1 MANRYQQLSKTM
13 PREIDGM
20 LVWQPQNRRWISG
33 FTGSSGVAIVP
44 REGKPVFATDFRY
57 TQQAQSQCDGFKIV
71 EHGREFAGEL
81 AEVVAQLG
89 IKKLGFEQD
98 FVTVA
103 QHQKLAEGLKDVAEL
118 VPQKDLVMELRSVKN
133 AEEIEL
139 IAKAV
144 GIADKAYDYILG
156 YLRPG
161 LTERQVALELE
172 RKMQDLGATAA
183 SFEIIVASG
192 PRSSLPHGIATE
204 RVIQAGEFVK
214 LDFGCIY
221 QGYVSDTT
229 RTVVLGKATEKQR
242 EIYDLVLKAQLAALD
257 GIKAGVSGESVDALA
272 REVITAG
279 GYGDNFGHG
288 LGHGIGLAVHE
299 MPRLAPKME
308 KELPE
313 NSVVTVEPGIY
324 LPDWG
329 GVRIEDDVVVTAQ
342 GCRVLTGAPKELIEL

>member
-1 MANRYQQLSKTM
+1 MTNRYEKLSEKM

-20 LVWQPQNRRWISG
+20 LVWQPQNRRWICG
-33 FTGSSGVAIVP
+33 FTGSSGVAVIP
-44 REGKPVFATDFRY
+44 REGQPVFVTDFRY
-57 TQQAQSQCDGFKIV
+57 MQQAQTQCEGFKIV

-81 AEVVAQLG
+81 AGV
-89 IKKLGFEQD
+89 IKELNISKLGFEQD

-103 QHQKLAEGLKDVAEL
+103 QHQKMAEGLKDVAEL
-118 VPQKDLVMELRSVKN
+118 VAQEDMVLGLRSIKTV
-133 AEEIEL
+133 EEIEF

-144 GIADKAYDYILG
+144 EIADKAFDHILG

-172 RKMQDLGATAA
+172 RKMQDLGASAA

-192 PRSSLPHGIATE
+192 HRSSLPHGIASE
-204 RVIQAGEFVK
+204 KVIQPGEFVK
-214 LDFGCIY
+214 IDFGCVY

-229 RTVVLGKATEKQR
+229 RTVVLGKASEKQR
-242 EIYDLVLKAQLAALD
+242 EIYDLVLKAQLAALE
-257 GIKAGVSGESVDALA
+257 GIKAGISGEAIDALA

-279 GYGDNFGHG
+279 GYGENFGHG

-308 KELPE
+308 KVLEE
-313 NSVVTVEPGIY
+313 NNVVTVEPGIY
-324 LPDWG
+324 LPEWG
-329 GVRIEDDVVVTAQ
+329 GVRIEDDVVVTSQ